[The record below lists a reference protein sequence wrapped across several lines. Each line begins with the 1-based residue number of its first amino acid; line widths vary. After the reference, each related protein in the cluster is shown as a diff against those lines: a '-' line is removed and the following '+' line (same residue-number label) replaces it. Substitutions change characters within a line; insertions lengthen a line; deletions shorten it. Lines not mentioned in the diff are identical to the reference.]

1 MTYKRIIVICL
12 VVSCFYGKTSITSDT
27 HIQPSKDAVVSPIT
41 PVIHEQMHNTGTCHD
56 EHTIENSTAPIED
69 EDSPQQEYESS
80 LIDTTPE
87 FKSVITRGGMRNVEF
102 EDDLYI
108 LRDLVTREQKQHFN
122 SFNELDVIIEAVK
135 MHHCPRGQTIKVTI
149 KNNHWKIAIKNIPQD
164 LLIDCVP
171 VPDLLA
177 RKTCKSWLDRYT
189 NAVSHYIAKAM
200 IYIWGK
206 TLAARAKC
214 SVVIHSNVH
223 PDPEKEDFQ
232 CSEIILDVV
241 ELAEQDKIDIQ
252 KNWKSPLNIELAIS
266 KK

>member
-27 HIQPSKDAVVSPIT
+27 QLYPSKIAFAATIPVIVEDIQPNSNL
-41 PVIHEQMHNTGTCHD
+41 Q
-56 EHTIENSTAPIED
+56 ENSTENDAPTIPQD
-69 EDSPQQEYESS
+69 EDIAQEVSNYAIEHTFMTMRS
-80 LIDTTPE
+80 
-87 FKSVITRGGMRNVEF
+87 GMRNVEF

-108 LRDLVTREQKQHFN
+108 LRDLVTRENKDHFD
-122 SFNELDVIIEAVK
+122 SFNGLDVIIEAVNRYR
-135 MHHCPRGQTIKVTI
+135 CPRGQTIKVTI
-149 KNNHWKIAIKNIPQD
+149 KNNLWKIAIKNIPQD

-177 RKTCKSWLDRYT
+177 RKTCKSWLDKYT
-189 NAVSHYIAKAM
+189 NAVSHYLAKVM
-200 IYIWGK
+200 IYVWGK
-206 TLAARAKC
+206 TLASRAKC

-223 PDPEKEDFQ
+223 SDLEKEDFQ

-241 ELAEQDKIDIQ
+241 ELAEHDKIDIQ
-252 KNWKSPLNIELAIS
+252 KNWKSPLNIELTIS